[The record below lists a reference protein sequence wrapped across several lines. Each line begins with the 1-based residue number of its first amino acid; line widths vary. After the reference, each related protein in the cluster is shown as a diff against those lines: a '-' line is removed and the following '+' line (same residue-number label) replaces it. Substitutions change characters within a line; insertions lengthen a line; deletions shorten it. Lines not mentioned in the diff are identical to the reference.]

1 MGFAPLGIAMIF
13 PTLLVGVYI
22 TWRTRNI
29 LSELVHNLA
38 VIFWIIANSL
48 WMIFEFMERDDVL
61 KYYCL
66 IPFGIGLSILI
77 VYYATYAIRNRAK
90 SKRKVEL
97 QVEVEPRMAEN

>member
-1 MGFAPLGIAMIF
+1 MIF
-13 PTLLVGVYI
+13 PTLLVGLYI

-77 VYYATYAIRNRAK
+77 VYYVNQAVQNRGKA
-90 SKRKVEL
+90 KRKIEL
-97 QVEVEPRMAEN
+97 QVEAEPSLAKN